1 MDLGGGKGLSGG
13 ESDIWQFPFFIKCFY
28 SPPAGVRA
36 GQGGGA
42 GVGIILGGDCFHL
55 I

>member
-1 MDLGGGKGLSGG
+1 MISDNSLSLLNV
-13 ESDIWQFPFFIKCFY
+13 FY